1 MIHKENINTKHLLGL
16 TMLPYN
22 ALRGGEV
29 RVHTHTHTV
38 SLLTTT
44 GASMT
49 YSPHADTLR
58 VQHSQTVPGVSVL
71 LVNNIPSK

>member
-1 MIHKENINTKHLLGL
+1 M
-16 TMLPYN
+16 Y
-22 ALRGGEV
+22 V
-29 RVHTHTHTV
+29 HTHTV

-58 VQHSQTVPGVSVL
+58 LQAYSTLRLYQVSQYYWSITFP
-71 LVNNIPSK
+71 VNDEPHHNMIIYTSSLY